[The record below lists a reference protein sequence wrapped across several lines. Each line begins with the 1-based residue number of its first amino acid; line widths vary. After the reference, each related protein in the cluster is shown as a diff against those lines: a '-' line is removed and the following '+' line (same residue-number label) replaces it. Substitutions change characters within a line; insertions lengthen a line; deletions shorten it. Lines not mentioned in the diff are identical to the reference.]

1 MFYETRKEYD
11 ASHIDYVTLS
21 KITVI
26 FFQNFKYAVSGLKGA
41 VSFKLIIN
49 NYDPSLLYDIWR
61 PKILSFI
68 YTLYLCKILLQT
80 VN

>member
-11 ASHIDYVTLS
+11 ASHIDYVMLS

-26 FFQNFKYAVSGLKGA
+26 FLQNFKYDVSGLKGA

-49 NYDPSLLYDIWR
+49 NRDLSLFDGIRR

-68 YTLYLCKILLQT
+68 YALYLCKILLQT